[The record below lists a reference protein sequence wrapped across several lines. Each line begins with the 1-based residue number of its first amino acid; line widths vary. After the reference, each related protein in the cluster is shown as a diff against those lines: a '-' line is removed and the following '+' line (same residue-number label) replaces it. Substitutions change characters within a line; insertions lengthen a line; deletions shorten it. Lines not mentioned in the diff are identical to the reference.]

1 MKFTHLCRNPLG
13 LKASGTGSRITQ
25 AANFTSLHP
34 VCKLASP
41 QKSSSF
47 SAQCK
52 HTINLEVI
60 CRSGLLQRNYHIQT
74 QRRRSCKTKGNYI
87 KSVFFLKMKKSYHW
101 LHWFHVH
108 RKGMDITESER
119 RRTTELDPPGLD
131 TMIID
136 STGPCR
142 VLHNFLIRYY
152 RCCAHIFLISFTIS
166 SPLPCFCLVWF
177 YLFF

>member
-13 LKASGTGSRITQ
+13 LKASGTESSVTQ
-25 AANFTSLHP
+25 AANFTSLCP
-34 VCKLASP
+34 VCKLASL

-52 HTINLEVI
+52 HTINLEII

-74 QRRRSCKTKGNYI
+74 QRRRSCKTRDNYI
-87 KSVFFLKMKKSYHW
+87 KSVFLLKRKNYHW
-101 LHWFHVH
+101 LHWIHMH

-131 TMIID
+131 AMIID
-136 STGPCR
+136 STGPRR
-142 VLHNFLIRYY
+142 VLYNFLIRYR
-152 RCCAHIFLISFTIS
+152 RCCSPIFLISFTIS
-166 SPLPCFCLVWF
+166 SPFPCFPCGLL
-177 YLFF
+177 LFIYF